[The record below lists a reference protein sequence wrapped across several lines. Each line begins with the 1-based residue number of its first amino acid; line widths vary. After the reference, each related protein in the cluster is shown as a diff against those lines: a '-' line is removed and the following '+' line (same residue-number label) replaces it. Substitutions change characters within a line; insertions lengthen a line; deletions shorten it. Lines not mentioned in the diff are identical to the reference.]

1 MSLDDAS
8 NKRSGRESGESLR
21 LSSQTDVKSATSQEK
36 EDKAVMIIEEELVFE
51 MPYSNSHLPE
61 LDS

>member
-1 MSLDDAS
+1 V
-8 NKRSGRESGESLR
+8 RS
-21 LSSQTDVKSATSQEK
+21 VTSQEK
-36 EDKAVMIIEEELVFE
+36 EDKAVMTIEEELVFE